1 MAVAMTTI
9 LLLACGLPSTE
20 AADVLTHHNDNARTG
35 ANTAETVLTT
45 ANVKPETFGRLWTL
59 YADGQVSAQPLYIS
73 QVAVD
78 TSANANTP
86 LVRGTFNAVLVATM
100 HNTVYLYDAD
110 RENPLP
116 DGRTK
121 PLWATWLGEP
131 RPGGKDIDMW
141 STNDPEWGILSTPV
155 IDPQKTTV
163 WVVAWHSEGGRLLYR
178 LHALNLRDGTHRHP
192 PVVIGGDP
200 PNAAQPCAYP
210 GGFNPCLQKQRAA
223 VLLSQGALYVTF
235 GGDGN
240 RGSIFVLDAASL
252 QQRAVW
258 VSTPTGINGGIW
270 QSGQGPA
277 ADADGT
283 VYLITGNGTF
293 DANTG
298 GRNYGDSFVK
308 LKLTNGA
315 LAVQDY
321 FTPCNQAFLDGKDYD
336 LGTGGAVLVPD
347 TNLLYGGGKEGVLYL
362 LSRSNLGRYAASPSA
377 PDCKNPN
384 AVQEFQATDPHQHGT
399 EVIYGH
405 IHGSPVFWKGP
416 DRARVYVWGENNR
429 LKAYGFAQGKFVV
442 DQPQQSTFQ
451 PPDGMPG
458 GMLAVSSEGAQAGS
472 GILWAVVPLDGD
484 ANRSRGVQ
492 GIVLALDAQNVAR
505 QLWTSELSGARDR
518 LGLVAKFVPPTVAGG
533 KVFVATYGNAEA
545 QRVYGGPARPTQF
558 PARYYVAVY
567 GLLPHDG
574 HVKQVVNQGGDDV
587 TVTQATATTALQLD
601 ASTCRPADPGNAD
614 CTAALARAFG
624 APSLHTVS
632 VPAGYDFA
640 GCNVLR
646 VVTASKQSG
655 LANASGIGWYA
666 ADATTGNQSAT
677 IGRFVAKDQL
687 KQVGTATLKSG
698 APALLHEFVGVA
710 NCSVGAASLD
720 RLFKPYMQ
728 FENSPDDKIYR
739 NWDLAQNYRIS
750 RAFAQFNR
758 SGDVL
763 AP

>member
-1 MAVAMTTI
+1 MRPLDPMAVAMTTI
-9 LLLACGLPSTE
+9 LLLACGPPSTE
-20 AADVLTHHNDNARTG
+20 AADVLTQHNDNARTG

-240 RGSIFVLDAASL
+240 RGSIFVIDAASL

-308 LKLTNGA
+308 LKLANGA

-347 TNLLYGGGKEGVLYL
+347 TNLLYGEPVRARLQESERGPGIPGDGPAPAWDGGHLWPHSRVARLLEGAG
-362 LSRSNLGRYAASPSA
+362 SRSGVRVGREQSAEGIRLRAGEIRGRSTAAEHLSA
-377 PDCKNPN
+377 
-384 AVQEFQATDPHQHGT
+384 AGRHAGRHAGGLQRG
-399 EVIYGH
+399 
-405 IHGSPVFWKGP
+405 GSGGQRHPVGR
-416 DRARVYVWGENNR
+416 RAARRGCEPV
-429 LKAYGFAQGKFVV
+429 
-442 DQPQQSTFQ
+442 
-451 PPDGMPG
+451 
-458 GMLAVSSEGAQAGS
+458 AGS
-472 GILWAVVPLDGD
+472 AG
-484 ANRSRGVQ
+484 NR
-492 GIVLALDAQNVAR
+492 
-505 QLWTSELSGARDR
+505 
-518 LGLVAKFVPPTVAGG
+518 AGP
-533 KVFVATYGNAEA
+533 
-545 QRVYGGPARPTQF
+545 R
-558 PARYYVAVY
+558 
-567 GLLPHDG
+567 
-574 HVKQVVNQGGDDV
+574 
-587 TVTQATATTALQLD
+587 
-601 ASTCRPADPGNAD
+601 
-614 CTAALARAFG
+614 
-624 APSLHTVS
+624 
-632 VPAGYDFA
+632 
-640 GCNVLR
+640 
-646 VVTASKQSG
+646 
-655 LANASGIGWYA
+655 
-666 ADATTGNQSAT
+666 
-677 IGRFVAKDQL
+677 
-687 KQVGTATLKSG
+687 
-698 APALLHEFVGVA
+698 
-710 NCSVGAASLD
+710 
-720 RLFKPYMQ
+720 
-728 FENSPDDKIYR
+728 
-739 NWDLAQNYRIS
+739 
-750 RAFAQFNR
+750 
-758 SGDVL
+758 
-763 AP
+763 